1 MRASHCVLRVSSHL
15 EGGAF
20 TSRSL
25 LLPTTIMVVVL
36 AVKPTTQE
44 VLIGQTSDWLIK
56 HPTFGLTKEQQ
67 HVKLTQA
74 STEDEAFDFLLGQIP
89 TLVPPNSSIQIKI
102 PRESIE
108 NRGTYFTGKYYSNLK
123 LHKPGFIKGAEK
135 TGESLQKAAQREFE
149 EETGIRVKDT
159 RFKQCGRTNVFRVK
173 LNDQEAARVEASWKA
188 MNAANKGEV
197 FNLKWTPIATLD
209 KATLNPESEAAYP
222 CLVATPGGK
231 RRTRKSLRTKRR
243 HTTRR
248 RL

>member
-1 MRASHCVLRVSSHL
+1 
-15 EGGAF
+15 
-20 TSRSL
+20 
-25 LLPTTIMVVVL
+25 MVVVL
-36 AVKPTTQE
+36 AINKKR
-44 VLIGQTSDWLIK
+44 VLVGQTSDWLIK
-56 HPTFGLTKEQQ
+56 NPTFGLRKEQQ

-74 STEDEAFDFLLGQIP
+74 STEDEAFAFLLGQIP

-108 NRGTYFTGKYYSNLK
+108 NRGTYFTGKYYSNLN

-135 TGESLQKAAQREFE
+135 TGESLQKAAQREFQ

-159 RFKQCGRTNVFRVK
+159 RFKQCGTTNVFRVE
-173 LNDQEAARVEASWKA
+173 LNDQEAARVEASWTA

-197 FNLKWTPIATLD
+197 FNLAWTPIATLD
-209 KATLNPESEAAYP
+209 KASLNPESEAAYP

-231 RRTRKSLRTKRR
+231 RTRKSLRTKRR
-243 HTTRR
+243 HTARR

>member
-1 MRASHCVLRVSSHL
+1 MRASHRVFGISSYL
-15 EGGAF
+15 EGRAF
-20 TSRSL
+20 TPRSL

-56 HPTFGLTKEQQ
+56 NPTFGLRKEQQ

-74 STEDEAFDFLLGQIP
+74 STEDEAFAFLLRQIP

-108 NRGTYFTGKYYSNLK
+108 NRGTYFTGKYYSNLN
-123 LHKPGFIKGAEK
+123 LHKPGFIKGGIK
-135 TGESLQKAAQREFE
+135 SGETPRKAAQREFE

-159 RFKQCGRTNVFRVK
+159 RFKPCAGNVFRLE
-173 LNDQEAARVEASWKA
+173 LNNQEAARVKASWDT

-197 FNLKWTPIATLD
+197 FNLAWTPIATLD
-209 KATLNPESEAAYP
+209 KASLNPESEAAYP

-231 RRTRKSLRTKRR
+231 RTRKSLRPKRR
-243 HTTRR
+243 HTARR